1 LFTTAIF
8 DMDGLLIDS
17 ERIIMQACVAA
28 ASEFGIVYRL
38 ADYVELIGR
47 AAPDANRLMTEQLGG
62 KTNYDKVIT
71 RTNALLASQQN
82 YFPLKKGALQ
92 LLDFLQSQ
100 KVSCGV
106 ASSSYVPEIQH
117 RLTNVGVLNYFQK
130 ITGGNEVLRGKP
142 DPAIYELTMQKF
154 GIAPH
159 EGIVFEDSESGA
171 RAAIAAGLKVVVI
184 PDLKQPSA
192 FVRDNCFMVLDS
204 LDDTTEFLEAW
215 F

>member
-17 ERIIMQACVAA
+17 ERIIMQACIAA
-28 ASEFGIVYRL
+28 ASEFGIVYTL

-62 KTNYDKVIT
+62 EGNYDKVIA
-71 RTNALLASQQN
+71 RTNALLASQQHH
-82 YFPLKKGALQ
+82 FPLKNGALQ
-92 LLDFLQSQ
+92 LLGFLQSRNIA
-100 KVSCGV
+100 CGV

-117 RLTNVGVLNYFQK
+117 RLTNVGVLGYFQM

-142 DPAIYELTMQKF
+142 DPAIYQLTMQKF
-154 GIAPH
+154 GMLPH

-171 RAAIAAGLKVVVI
+171 RAAIAAGLNVVVV

-192 FVRDNCFMVLDS
+192 FVRDNCFKVLDS
-204 LDDTTEFLEAW
+204 LEDTTEFLEEW